1 MVRHPRESERPDGID
16 AAVAAVL
23 DAGRDAVLL
32 LDAGGSV
39 IHGNANAT
47 EVFVRT
53 LGDLA
58 GTDAKQLL
66 GAWPITPTTATEV
79 EVELADGTTVPLELF
94 AAPLNGSGVAA
105 WAVTVRDRR
114 EQEQLQARLQEISD
128 IDPLT
133 GLANGRRFEIDAER
147 ELARASRYGGGA
159 LLVLGLD
166 NFKHV
171 NEALGYRSGDELLR
185 EIAAIVAERLREI
198 DIAARHGGDRYAVV
212 LTEVSVERART
223 IGEDLTRLIAE
234 RPFELEGQSVSI
246 RASGGVVGLA
256 DGPGDVAEAMRW
268 AEVAMARA
276 KAMGGDR
283 VLAFEAALL
292 PDHEPAL
299 TWSERIRAALDGDRF
314 VPHYQPIL
322 ELSSGAVSSWEL
334 LIRMKGEGGEVI
346 EPDSFIPTAER
357 FGLIKDL
364 DRWVVRAAVA
374 AMAAHDDG
382 DEEGFR
388 LEINL
393 SGKSIGD
400 PAMLE
405 EITNEISAAD
415 VDPHRF
421 VFEVTETAAIAN
433 LEQAARFGRALIDLG
448 CGFALDDFGT
458 GFASFYYLKRLPLTH
473 LKIDGDFIRG
483 IATSPV
489 DQLVVKAIVEIA
501 GGMGLETIAEYVED
515 AETIVLLREL
525 GVDYCQGFE
534 IGRPE
539 PPPPP
544 DLVPPLPG

>member
-1 MVRHPRESERPDGID
+1 MTETDGPDGIGAD
-16 AAVAAVL
+16 LVAVL
-23 DAGRDAVLL
+23 DASRDGMLLIDAAGTVL
-32 LDAGGSV
+32 
-39 IHGNANAT
+39 HANARAAEILGRPT
-47 EVFVRT
+47 EEIR
-53 LGDLA
+53 A
-58 GTDAKQLL
+58 ASPAELL
-66 GAWPITPTTATEV
+66 GAWPVAESTASDANVHRDGEAVQLEV
-79 EVELADGTTVPLELF
+79 F
-94 AAPLNGSGVAA
+94 AGPVAGPGPAA
-105 WAVTVRDRR
+105 WTVTIRNRR
-114 EQEQLQARLQEISD
+114 EQEQLQARLQEIND

-147 ELARASRYGGGA
+147 ELARATRYGGGA
-159 LLVLGLD
+159 LLVIGLD

-171 NEALGYRSGDELLR
+171 NEALGYRTGDELLR
-185 EIAAIVAERLREI
+185 ETAAVIAERLREI
-198 DIAARHGGDRYAVV
+198 DIAARHGGDRYAIV
-212 LTEVSVERART
+212 LTEVSVERARA
-223 IGEDLTRLIAE
+223 IGEELARLIAE
-234 RPFELEGQSVSI
+234 RRFELEGRSVSI

-256 DGPGDVAEAMRW
+256 NGPSDVAEAMRW

-283 VLAFEAALL
+283 VISFDTSLL

-299 TWSERIRAALDGDRF
+299 TWSERIRAALDADRF

-322 ELSSGAVSSWEL
+322 ELSSGSVASWEL
-334 LIRMKGEGGEVI
+334 LIRMKGEGDEVI
-346 EPDSFIPTAER
+346 EPNSFIPTAER

-364 DRWVVRAAVA
+364 DRWVVRSAVA
-374 AMAAHDDG
+374 AMAARDDDG
-382 DEEGFR
+382 DDGFR

-405 EITNEISAAD
+405 EITSEVSSAD
-415 VDPHRF
+415 VDPRRF

-483 IATSPV
+483 IASSPV
-489 DQLVVKAIVEIA
+489 DQLVVRAIVEIA
-501 GGMGLETIAEYVED
+501 AGMGLETIAEYVED
-515 AETIVLLREL
+515 AETIDLLREL

-544 DLVPPLPG
+544 DLLPPRHA